1 MSVHQPDGM
10 YLSGAAFVSR
20 IDQAV
25 IFRDFFWA
33 ILGIALY
40 LFMGYSQAVRATVSY
55 TDGHSREAVRVLF
68 GFRVLAAGVLFGAQI
83 LSTAG
88 RSLRPRPGQLPRPQ
102 GRRRQRLRPRR
113 ALPRA
118 RSHVS
123 PRLPAFA
130 TEVVAPR
137 AASPLAD
144 LPRLPVHPSRRR
156 HRPRPRH
163 LRPLRRSRCP
173 RLNPRSRL
181 GPWWSASMPAAFP
194 AKSALLNRVTMRRAA
209 SSCAACKPRCGGS
222 DAMKASCLASGRP
235 APNARWAP
243 LSRV

>member
-1 MSVHQPDGM
+1 M
-10 YLSGAAFVSR
+10 
-20 IDQAV
+20 
-25 IFRDFFWA
+25 
-33 ILGIALY
+33 
-40 LFMGYSQAVRATVSY
+40 
-55 TDGHSREAVRVLF
+55 RVLLGF
-68 GFRVLAAGVLFGAQI
+68 GLLAAGVLFGAQI
-83 LSTAG
+83 Y
-88 RSLRPRPGQLPRPQ
+88 
-102 GRRRQRLRPRR
+102 RQPEDPFARVQVTSAPAR
-113 ALPRA
+113 AQPPAAEAQKSATLAPDRTF
-118 RSHVS
+118 S

-137 AASPLAD
+137 AASPVGQPAEIASCTHLGGAIG
-144 LPRLPVHPSRRR
+144 PGT
-156 HRPRPRH
+156 
-163 LRPLRRSRCP
+163 LRPLRRLRCP

-181 GPWWSASMPAAFP
+181 GPWWLASMPAAFP